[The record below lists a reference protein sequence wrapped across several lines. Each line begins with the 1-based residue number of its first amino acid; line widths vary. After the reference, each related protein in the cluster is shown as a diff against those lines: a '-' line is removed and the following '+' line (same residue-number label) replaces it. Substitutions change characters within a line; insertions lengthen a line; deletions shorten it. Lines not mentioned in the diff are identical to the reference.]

1 MRLGLGVEDLG
12 RFRLD
17 DALRVDRIDRQ
28 LGAEAA
34 SRNLPVRSVLM
45 YAI

>member
-17 DALRVDRIDRQ
+17 DAPRVDRVDRQ
-28 LGAEAA
+28 LGADIGGGEQKFAGA
-34 SRNLPVRSVLM
+34 VG
-45 YAI
+45 

>member
-17 DALRVDRIDRQ
+17 DALRVDRVDRQ
-28 LGAEAA
+28 LGADIGGGEQKFAGA
-34 SRNLPVRSVLM
+34 VGC
-45 YAI
+45 